1 MGTDDSKTTFWKT
14 HTLSFLEPFL
24 GELIHRT
31 SLTHSDTLLF
41 APHLTIVTP
50 SVDHIRLLTAQF
62 STRKQNYGFFLLKRS
77 ASRRDVNSN
86 WDDIGSMKVKFIFVN
101 AVAVDL
107 TLKHSSLNLYYLK
120 LKCCNRNNV
129 QNLRWEKAE
138 ATLVH
143 RIWDRIGIAVKIQTN
158 LLGFEDTWLPHLQ
171 ISLKV

>member
-1 MGTDDSKTTFWKT
+1 M
-14 HTLSFLEPFL
+14 
-24 GELIHRT
+24 
-31 SLTHSDTLLF
+31 
-41 APHLTIVTP
+41 
-50 SVDHIRLLTAQF
+50 
-62 STRKQNYGFFLLKRS
+62 
-77 ASRRDVNSN
+77 NSN

-158 LLGFEDTWLPHLQ
+158 LLGFEDT
-171 ISLKV
+171 